1 MTKTMT
7 TLALAALIAAGG
19 AVAADA
25 PDAGDGKK
33 RPGIENELGL
43 VAEGQQFLEANAKKE
58 GVTTTESGLQYKVIE
73 EGSGKSP
80 GPGDTVTVNYTGTLV
95 DGTEFDSS
103 AKHGGP
109 ATFKLDAVIKGWS
122 EGLQLMKEGGKT
134 RLFIP
139 QKLAYGD
146 RGPLGH
152 RALIF
157 DVELIKVGGPEAGAT
172 E

>member
-7 TLALAALIAAGG
+7 TLALATLIAAGG
-19 AVAADA
+19 AVAGDNKDA
-25 PDAGDGKK
+25 AAQPARGGV
-33 RPGIENELGL
+33 ENELGL

-58 GVTTTESGLQYKVIE
+58 GVVTTPSGLQYQVVE

-139 QKLAYGD
+139 KELAYGD